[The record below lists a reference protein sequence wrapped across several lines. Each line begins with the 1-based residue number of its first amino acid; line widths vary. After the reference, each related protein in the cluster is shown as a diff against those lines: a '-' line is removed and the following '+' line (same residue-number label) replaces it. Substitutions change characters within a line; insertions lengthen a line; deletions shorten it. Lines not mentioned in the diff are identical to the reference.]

1 MRENVVIST
10 YNTRD
15 ANKMVAELCSRP
27 KTDTPGLAVFF
38 GRPGLGKTTFVE
50 HFPATN
56 PSGIFIRMKEA
67 ETPKGFMKRLYAVCR
82 FKESKV
88 LDYNVTGTTEEIYAK
103 IEEIFRRHPE
113 YILLIDEADRAF
125 KGKKSTILEM
135 IRDLADCT
143 MAQFIL
149 IGMEQ
154 LKTKIEKY
162 SAHYFDRC
170 YYFFEFTAKTGI
182 RATETIINETM
193 RRSNGTLRK
202 AMKIIN
208 EIEEGVNEA
217 RKQSSAGN

>member
-1 MRENVVIST
+1 M
-10 YNTRD
+10 
-15 ANKMVAELCSRP
+15 
-27 KTDTPGLAVFF
+27 
-38 GRPGLGKTTFVE
+38 
-50 HFPATN
+50 
-56 PSGIFIRMKEA
+56 PSADLR
-67 ETPKGFMKRLYAVCR
+67 
-82 FKESKV
+82 
-88 LDYNVTGTTEEIYAK
+88 EEIYAK

-170 YYFFEFTAKTGI
+170 YYFFEFAPVKIDEIPELITAKTGI